1 MNQFTEWM
9 GSPLGPVLA
18 KRFTG
23 HNKQHLLIREKL
35 LSVIFYKRY
44 VDDNFCMLK
53 LPEHAD
59 NFLDILNIRHK
70 NIKFTIEKEQYQ
82 KLPFLDV
89 LITKISYNRITK
101 NDKKSTGIDLIINV
115 LSFIPTRCKLGLVKA
130 LVYGLY
136 KIKNTWS
143 GFHNEIQKT
152 KSILQKNLF
161 PPEFID
167 RFVKDY
173 LSNQYNSKESL
184 NIKEVHYFKLL

>member
-18 KRFTG
+18 KRFIG
-23 HNKQHLLIREKL
+23 HHKQHLLIREKL

-44 VDDNFCMLK
+44 VD
-53 LPEHAD
+53 
-59 NFLDILNIRHK
+59 K

-101 NDKKSTGIDLIINV
+101 NDKKSTGIDFIINV
-115 LSFIPTRCKLGLVKA
+115 LSFIPTRCKLGLVKT

-143 GFHNEIQKT
+143 GFHNEIEKT
-152 KSILQKNLF
+152 
-161 PPEFID
+161 
-167 RFVKDY
+167 
-173 LSNQYNSKESL
+173 
-184 NIKEVHYFKLL
+184 